1 MDRSPATDAVVET
14 AAKYFY
20 FSSLSEQSSF
30 AASLKALTDLK
41 HNGWLGPE
49 HKARWIQTLSKW
61 KPRLR
66 TLRSK
71 AWIASSKEAGF
82 ILPPDLDINVWMT
95 FLGNGEPTEVEA
107 VLLSKILGFSDDDIA
122 EGLGVTA
129 GTVRYRIG
137 RGLRHLGGYL
147 ES

>member
-1 MDRSPATDAVVET
+1 M
-14 AAKYFY
+14 
-20 FSSLSEQSSF
+20 
-30 AASLKALTDLK
+30 
-41 HNGWLGPE
+41 
-49 HKARWIQTLSKW
+49 LSKW

-66 TLRSK
+66 SLRSK
-71 AWIASSKEAGF
+71 AWVANAKEAGF
-82 ILPPDLDINVWMT
+82 ILPPELDINVWMS
-95 FLGNGEPTEVEA
+95 FVGQGEPTEVEA
-107 VLLSKILGFSDDDIA
+107 VLLSKILGFSDEDIA

>member
-1 MDRSPATDAVVET
+1 LDAVVET

-41 HNGWLGPE
+41 HNGWLGSE
-49 HKARWIQTLSKW
+49 HKSKWIQVLSKW

-66 TLRSK
+66 GLRSK
-71 AWIASSKEAGF
+71 AWIASAKEAGF
-82 ILPPDLDINVWMT
+82 ILPPDLDINVWMS

-107 VLLSKILGFSDDDIA
+107 VLLSKILGFSDDEIA

>member
-1 MDRSPATDAVVET
+1 LDAVVET

-20 FSSLSEQSSF
+20 FSCLSEQSSF
-30 AASLKALTDLK
+30 AASLKALADLK
-41 HNGWLGPE
+41 NNGWLGPE
-49 HKARWIQTLSKW
+49 HKERWIQVLSKW

-71 AWIASSKEAGF
+71 TWVATARESGF
-82 ILPPDLDINVWMT
+82 ILPPDLDINVWMS

-107 VLLSKILGFSDDDIA
+107 VLLSKILGFSDDEIA
-122 EGLGVTA
+122 VGLGVTT
-129 GTVRYRIG
+129 GTVRYRVG
-137 RGLRHLGGYL
+137 RGLRHLGGFL